1 MPRGCLPAPA
11 EAAAVRLLRSHR
23 VPPPVVPG
31 CCGGDGPLCEE
42 NGSLEVSDPTDV
54 EAAKGGEVHALKEC
68 EGGCAYL
75 KEVHATALSA
85 EKAMGR
91 LRAYAGC
98 MTRCE
103 IAHLCSDGGC
113 CGVSSGKDTA
123 QEALRDQL
131 ELLKGISLAARR
143 QLEAARRQL
152 GEGQAEAAARA
163 TTQVAL
169 VVRDVQLVA
178 GQKLET
184 LSRSSAR
191 LRGEASALRRRVAE
205 RARDSY
211 VASSAVA
218 GAPGAWHFVEAEKA
232 VRAAMLVEELLA
244 HAQNNSI
251 ESRRLARE
259 VDNVALDAVQMSTEA
274 AIHVSNASGLA
285 LEAVEQAAQNSMKLK
300 AITEMIKEFGSAR

>member
-1 MPRGCLPAPA
+1 MLLLLLLLPAAA
-11 EAAAVRLLRSHR
+11 ETAAVRLLSSHR

-42 NGSLEVSDPTDV
+42 NGSLEISGPTDA
-54 EAAKGGEVHALKEC
+54 EAAKEC
-68 EGGCAYL
+68 EGGCAYM
-75 KEVHATALSA
+75 KEVQATALSV

-91 LRAYAGC
+91 LQAYAGC

-113 CGVSSGKDTA
+113 CGASSGNGTA
-123 QEALRDQL
+123 REALRDQM
-131 ELLKGISLAARR
+131 ELLKGISLTARQ
-143 QLEAARRQL
+143 QLETARQQL

-169 VVRDVQLVA
+169 VARDVQLVA
-178 GQKLET
+178 GQRLEA

-205 RARDSY
+205 GARESY
-211 VASSAVA
+211 AASGAVA
-218 GAPGAWHFVEAEKA
+218 GAPGAWHFAEAEKA
-232 VRAAMLVEELLA
+232 VQAAVLVEGLLA

-259 VDNVALDAVQMSTEA
+259 ADGVALEAVQMSTEA
-274 AIHVSNASGLA
+274 AVHVSNASGMA

-300 AITEMIKEFGSAR
+300 AIAEMIEEFGSSR